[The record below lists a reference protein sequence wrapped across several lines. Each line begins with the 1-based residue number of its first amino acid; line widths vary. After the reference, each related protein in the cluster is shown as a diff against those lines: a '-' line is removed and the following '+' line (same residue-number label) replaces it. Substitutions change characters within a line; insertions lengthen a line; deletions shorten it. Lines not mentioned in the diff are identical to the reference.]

1 MEPLKIIRRRCLP
14 PPPQHYS
21 HNFDERL
28 DFPKFLSLYLVS
40 ELSSQV
46 GWLAVPLE
54 HATPKMPTSQ

>member
-1 MEPLKIIRRRCLP
+1 MPP